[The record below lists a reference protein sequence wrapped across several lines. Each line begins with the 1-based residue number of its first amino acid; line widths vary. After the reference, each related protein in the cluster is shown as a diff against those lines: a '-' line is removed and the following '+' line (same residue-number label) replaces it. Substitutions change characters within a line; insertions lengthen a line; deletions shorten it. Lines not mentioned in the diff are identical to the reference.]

1 MALKPT
7 AYFQWVRRDTAAPTM
22 VLRQWWTDWAERELH
37 RPPGQCVLGEWRDI
51 PIVEPATVDK
61 KKQPK
66 QVKQDLSDL

>member
-22 VLRQWWTDWAERELH
+22 VLQQWWTDWAERELH

-51 PIVEPATVDK
+51 PIVEPGAKATK
-61 KKQPK
+61 APK
-66 QVKQDLSDL
+66 GADVSDL